1 MRSKGKQTP
10 KIIRYIYFLIILFL
24 FLWIS
29 VFSRNSARNTI
40 RLRKKVE
47 SLEADAANLKAVND
61 SLAKENLR
69 LKTDPDAAEKA
80 AREQFGLIK
89 PDEKVFRFVPARESK
104 K

>member
-1 MRSKGKQTP
+1 MKAKGKETP
-10 KIIRYIYFLIILFL
+10 KIVWYIYLLFILFL

-29 VFSRNSARNTI
+29 VLGRNSARNTYL
-40 RLRKKVE
+40 LRKKVE
-47 SLEADAANLKAVND
+47 SMESEALDLKAVND

-89 PDEKVFRFVPARESK
+89 PDEKVFRFVPAKEPK
-104 K
+104 

>member
-1 MRSKGKQTP
+1 MKSKGKQAP
-10 KIIRYIYFLIILFL
+10 KIVWYIYLLCILLL

-29 VFSRNSARNTI
+29 VLGRNSARNAFL
-40 RLRKKVE
+40 LRKKVE
-47 SLEADAANLKAVND
+47 SLEANAVQLKAVND

-89 PDEKVFRFVPARESK
+89 PDEKVFRFVPTKEPK
-104 K
+104 